1 MTPHAIRETRMLR
14 STSALRR
21 LLVLAVVAAGFAL
34 AACEYHKV
42 DKDGNR
48 ERINKEEYDR
58 LRGE

>member
-1 MTPHAIRETRMLR
+1 MLR

-21 LLVLAVVAAGFAL
+21 LLVLAIVAAGFAL